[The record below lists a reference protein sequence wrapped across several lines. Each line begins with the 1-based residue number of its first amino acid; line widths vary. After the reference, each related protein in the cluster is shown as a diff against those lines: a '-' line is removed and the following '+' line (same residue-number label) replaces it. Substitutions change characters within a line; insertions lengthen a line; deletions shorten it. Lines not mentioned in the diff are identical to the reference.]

1 MNFLKLFIVV
11 IIFGYITICLYLY
24 FTQDEKVFARKWAKE
39 YTPKTAKKIYFTVS
53 DGIKLEGAFVK
64 NGENLPLVL
73 YFSGNANNVI
83 EFLDKIATKIKN
95 FNFIGFNY
103 PGYAKSQG
111 KPCERCI
118 EKYALEIYDKYKPT
132 IIIGRS
138 LGTAVASFVASKRDV
153 KGVLL
158 ITPFSSIECIAK
170 AKYPFLPVGFLLKYK
185 FPESEYVKN
194 IKAPIAIL
202 ALKND
207 DVIPKKCLNELLKN
221 IKNLKKIT
229 YIDGVTHGRIY
240 EYPHI
245 EKIIQSLLNS
255 LKAENENTSYI

>member
-1 MNFLKLFIVV
+1 MKFLKLFIVA

-24 FTQDEKVFARKWAKE
+24 VTQNDKVFARKWAKE
-39 YTPKTAKKIYFTVS
+39 YTPTIAKKFYFTTS
-53 DGIKLEGAFVK
+53 NGIKLEGAFVK
-64 NGENLPLVL
+64 NGENLPLIL

-83 EFLDKIATKIKN
+83 EFLDKIAPKIKN

-118 EKYALEIYDKYKPT
+118 EKYALEIYDKYKPS

-194 IKAPIAIL
+194 IRAPITIL

-207 DVIPKKCLNELLKN
+207 DIIPKKCLNELLKN
-221 IKNLKKIT
+221 IKNLKKIV
-229 YIDGVTHGRIY
+229 YIDGIKHGNIY

-245 EKIIQSLLNS
+245 EKIVQSLLNS
-255 LKAENENTSYI
+255 LKADK